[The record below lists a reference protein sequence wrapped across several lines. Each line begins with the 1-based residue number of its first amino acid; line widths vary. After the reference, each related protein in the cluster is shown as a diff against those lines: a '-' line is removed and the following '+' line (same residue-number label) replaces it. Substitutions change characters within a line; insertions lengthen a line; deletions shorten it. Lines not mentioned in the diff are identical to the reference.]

1 MSIVGKLDAIS
12 KLAFFY
18 QISYFAISTKIES
31 AQNWSQRLLLCR
43 YCKIHSHALLI
54 WIIDSMLFCSPNFR
68 VLNSFPFF
76 ILPNTVQSARGHDAV
91 SSASYVA
98 ACYTAPRCFEWP
110 LRLVSYI
117 TRHLQHMNTLSIY
130 LFPQTNAMSQLEI
143 IFLE

>member
-1 MSIVGKLDAIS
+1 
-12 KLAFFY
+12 
-18 QISYFAISTKIES
+18 
-31 AQNWSQRLLLCR
+31 
-43 YCKIHSHALLI
+43 
-54 WIIDSMLFCSPNFR
+54 MLFCTPNFR

-76 ILPNTVQSARGHDAV
+76 ILPYSVQRVRGHDAV
-91 SSASYVA
+91 SSALVQHGA
-98 ACYTAPRCFEWP
+98 ACYARRTAGLELP